1 MIHLHRLR
9 HSNSSPRVTKM
20 PKMEKKKPHKK
31 QPIPPGPR
39 PDLLKIDMDWKDAIK
54 KSLEKKKPETGWP
67 R

>member
-1 MIHLHRLR
+1 
-9 HSNSSPRVTKM
+9 M